1 MKASFLFVL
10 QSELRNLRNKGQ
22 LRNLKIVSYV
32 PFTLVLNNI
41 IIESVGIQDLKFKFC
56 TS

>member
-10 QSELRNLRNKGQ
+10 QSELRNLRNMGQ

-41 IIESVGIQDLKFKFC
+41 IIESVGIQDLKF
-56 TS
+56 